1 MCEPV
6 SIVTGI
12 ISAVTAITSTAISI
26 DQENKAIEAQ
36 NQANIHNANI
46 AIQEANDLSK
56 QEGIAEQNEQK
67 AAAEQTMQL
76 KRDNMQKSA
85 TARASSQAEGNASHL
100 VANEYARMFGNDTSV
115 IQQNLNMSKQ
125 QHNMARDMY
134 IKTAQNQIAGMQ
146 DIKPSNRALGYTA
159 LGINLAS
166 AGLKGYNK
174 YDSSKDVKIT
184 RENNNYGK

>member
-6 SIVTGI
+6 STITSVLAAVG
-12 ISAVTAITSTAISI
+12 AVTSTVTSVMA
-26 DQENKAIEAQ
+26 ENQAIEAQ

-56 QEGIAEQNEQK
+56 QEGIAQQNEQK

-100 VANEYARMFGNDTSV
+100 VANEYARMLGNDTSV

-134 IKTAQNQIAGMQ
+134 LKSAQNQIAGMQ
-146 DIKPSNRALGYTA
+146 DIKQSNRVLGLTA
-159 LGINLAS
+159 LGINLTS
-166 AGLKGYNK
+166 AGMKGYNK
-174 YDSSKDVKIT
+174 YDSSKDIK
-184 RENNNYGK
+184 E

>member
-12 ISAVTAITSTAISI
+12 MAAVSAITSTAVSI

-46 AIQEANDLSK
+46 AIEEANDLSK

-67 AAAEQTMQL
+67 AAAEQTLQL
-76 KRDNMQKSA
+76 KRANMQKA
-85 TARASSQAEGNASHL
+85 GTAKAKSEAEGNASHL
-100 VANEYARMFGNDTSV
+100 VANEYARMLSNDTSI
-115 IQQNLNMSKQ
+115 IQQNLAMSKQ

-134 IKTAQNQIAGMQ
+134 IKSAQNQIAGMQ
-146 DIKPSNRALGYTA
+146 DIKQSNRALGYTA
-159 LGINLAS
+159 LGIDLVN
-166 AGLKGYNK
+166 AGMKGYNK
-174 YDSSKDVKIT
+174 YDKNKDI
-184 RENNNYGK
+184 E

>member
-6 SIVTGI
+6 SIITSVLAAAG
-12 ISAVTAITSTAISI
+12 AVTSTVTSVMA
-26 DQENKAIEAQ
+26 ENQAIEAQ

-56 QEGIAEQNEQK
+56 QEGIAQQNEQK

-100 VANEYARMFGNDTSV
+100 VANEYARMLGNDTSV

-134 IKTAQNQIAGMQ
+134 LKSAQNQIAGMQ
-146 DIKPSNRALGYTA
+146 DIKQSNRALGYTA
-159 LGINLAS
+159 LGINLA
-166 AGLKGYNK
+166 GTGMKGYNK
-174 YDSSKDVKIT
+174 YDSSKDIK
-184 RENNNYGK
+184 K

>member
-6 SIVTGI
+6 STITSVLAAVG
-12 ISAVTAITSTAISI
+12 AVTSTVTSVMA
-26 DQENKAIEAQ
+26 ENQAIEAQ

-56 QEGIAEQNEQK
+56 QEGIAQQNEQK

-100 VANEYARMFGNDTSV
+100 VANEYARMLGNDTSV

-134 IKTAQNQIAGMQ
+134 LKSAQNQIAGMQ
-146 DIKPSNRALGYTA
+146 DIKQSNRALGYTA
-159 LGINLAS
+159 LGINLA
-166 AGLKGYNK
+166 GTGMKGYNK
-174 YDSSKDVKIT
+174 YDSSKDIK
-184 RENNNYGK
+184 E

>member
-6 SIVTGI
+6 SIITGI
-12 ISAVTAITSTAISI
+12 ISAASAIAGTAISI

-76 KRDNMQKSA
+76 KRQNMQKSA

-100 VANEYARMFGNDTSV
+100 TANEYARMLGNDTSV
-115 IQQNLNMSKQ
+115 IQQNLDMSKQ

-134 IKTAQNQIAGMQ
+134 IKSARNQIAGMQ
-146 DIKPSNRALGYTA
+146 DIKQSNRALGYTA
-159 LGINLAS
+159 LGIDMVN

-174 YDSSKDVKIT
+174 YDSSKDIK
-184 RENNNYGK
+184 K

>member
-12 ISAVTAITSTAISI
+12 VSAAGAIASTAISI

-76 KRDNMQKSA
+76 KRQNMQKSA
-85 TARASSQAEGNASHL
+85 TVRASSQAEGNASHL
-100 VANEYARMFGNDTSV
+100 VANEYARMLGNDTSI
-115 IQQNLNMSKQ
+115 IQQNLAMSKQ

-134 IKTAQNQIAGMQ
+134 VKSARNQIAGMQ
-146 DIKPSNRALGYTA
+146 DMKQSNRALGYTA
-159 LGINLAS
+159 LGINLVN
-166 AGLKGYNK
+166 AGMAGYNK
-174 YDSSKDVKIT
+174 YDKNKDIK
-184 RENNNYGK
+184 

>member
-6 SIVTGI
+6 SIVTGVLAAAG
-12 ISAVTAITSTAISI
+12 AVTSTVTSVMA
-26 DQENKAIEAQ
+26 ENQAIEAQ

-100 VANEYARMFGNDTSV
+100 VANEYTRMLGNDTSV
-115 IQQNLNMSKQ
+115 IQQNLNISKQ

-146 DIKPSNRALGYTA
+146 DIKPSNRVLGYTA
-159 LGINLAS
+159 LGINLAG
-166 AGLKGYNK
+166 AGMKGYNK
-174 YDSSKDVKIT
+174 YDSSKDVK
-184 RENNNYGK
+184 K

>member
-6 SIVTGI
+6 SIITGI
-12 ISAVTAITSTAISI
+12 MAGVSAIAGTATSIV
-26 DQENKAIEAQ
+26 QENQAIEAQ

-76 KRDNMQKSA
+76 KRQNMQKSA

-100 VANEYARMFGNDTSV
+100 AANEYARMLGNDTSV
-115 IQQNLNMSKQ
+115 IQQNLDMSKQ

-134 IKTAQNQIAGMQ
+134 MKSARNQIAGMQ
-146 DIKPSNRALGYTA
+146 DMKQSNRALGYTA
-159 LGINLAS
+159 LGINLVN
-166 AGLKGYNK
+166 AGMAGYNK
-174 YDSSKDVKIT
+174 YDKNKDIK
-184 RENNNYGK
+184 

>member
-1 MCEPV
+1 MCE
-6 SIVTGI
+6 IV
-12 ISAVTAITSTAISI
+12 SAVTAILGAASAVASTTTSILA
-26 DQENKAIEAQ
+26 ENQAIEAQ

-67 AAAEQTMQL
+67 AAAEQSLQL

-100 VANEYARMFGNDTSV
+100 VANEYARMLGNDTSV

-134 IKTAQNQIAGMQ
+134 LKTAQNQIAGMQ
-146 DIKPSNRALGYTA
+146 DIKPSNRVLGYTA
-159 LGINLAS
+159 LGINLAG
-166 AGLKGYNK
+166 AGMKGYNK
-174 YDSSKDVKIT
+174 YNSSKDVK
-184 RENNNYGK
+184 K

>member
-6 SIVTGI
+6 SIITGVLAAAG
-12 ISAVTAITSTAISI
+12 AVTSTVTSVMA
-26 DQENKAIEAQ
+26 ENQAIEAQ

-100 VANEYARMFGNDTSV
+100 VANEYARMLGNDTSI
-115 IQQNLNMSKQ
+115 IQQNLSMSKQ

-134 IKTAQNQIAGMQ
+134 VKSAKNQIAGMQ
-146 DIKPSNRALGYTA
+146 DMKQSNRALGYTS
-159 LGINLAS
+159 LGIDVAN
-166 AGLKGYNK
+166 AGLKGYNTYNK
-174 YDSSKDVKIT
+174 NKDLKNNRQDKI
-184 RENNNYGK
+184 E